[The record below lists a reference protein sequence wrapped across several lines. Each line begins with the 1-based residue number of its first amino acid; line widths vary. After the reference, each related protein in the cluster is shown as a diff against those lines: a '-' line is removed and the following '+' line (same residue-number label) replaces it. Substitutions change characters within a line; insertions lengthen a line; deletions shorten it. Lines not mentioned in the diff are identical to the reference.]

1 MPKPV
6 LVIANKRYSSW
17 SLRPWIAMKTAGIPF
32 TEQQIFLRTPGS
44 YAKLDKISPGG
55 KVPVLIDGKNK
66 IWESLA
72 ILEYLAEKFPGKNLW
87 PKDPSARAWAR
98 SISNEM
104 HAGFMQ
110 LRTHCNMNCVKTV
123 KGYAVPEGALKD
135 AARVEEIWN
144 TTRKKFGLKAKRK
157 GPFLF
162 GEFTIADAMYAPVV
176 TRFRTYG
183 LPANSAS
190 RAYMEAVLAL
200 PGMQE
205 WITAAKRETEIIP
218 DYEK

>member
-1 MPKPV
+1 MAKPV

-32 TEQQIFLRTPGS
+32 TELQIFLRTPGS

-72 ILEYLAEKFPGKNLW
+72 ILEYMAEKFPSKKLW
-87 PKDPSARAWAR
+87 PKDPSVRAWAR

-123 KGYAVPEGALKD
+123 KGYAVPDGALKD
-135 AARVEEIWN
+135 AARIEEIWN
-144 TTRKKFGLKAKRK
+144 VTRKKFGKK

-162 GEFTIADAMYAPVV
+162 GAFTNADAMYAPVV
-176 TRFRTYG
+176 TRFKTYG
-183 LPANSAS
+183 LPANLTS

-200 PGMQE
+200 SGMQE
-205 WITAAKRETEIIP
+205 WIAAAKRETEIIP

>member
-1 MPKPV
+1 MAKPV

-17 SLRPWIAMKTAGIPF
+17 SLRPWIAMKTAGISF
-32 TEQQIFLRTPGS
+32 MEKQIFLRTPGS

-72 ILEYLAEKFPGKNLW
+72 ILEYLAEKFPSKNLW

-104 HAGFMQ
+104 HAGFMN

-123 KGYAVPEGALKD
+123 KGYAVPETALKD
-135 AARVEEIWN
+135 AARVEEVWN
-144 TTRKKFGLKAKRK
+144 TARKKFGAKAKSK
-157 GPFLF
+157 DPFLF
-162 GEFTIADAMYAPVV
+162 GAFTNADAMYAPVV
-176 TRFRTYG
+176 TRFKTYD
-183 LPANSAS
+183 LPANSVS

-200 PGMQE
+200 PAMRE
-205 WITAAKRETEIIP
+205 WIASAKQETEIIQ

>member
-1 MPKPV
+1 MSKPV

-17 SLRPWIAMKTAGIPF
+17 SLRPWIAMKTAGISF
-32 TEQQIFLRTPGS
+32 TEKQIFLRTPGS

-55 KVPVLIDGKNK
+55 KVPVLIDGKIT

-72 ILEYLAEKFPGKNLW
+72 ILEYLAEKFPKKNLW
-87 PKDPSARAWAR
+87 PKNPERRAYAR

-104 HAGFMQ
+104 HAGFMA
-110 LRTHCNMNCVKTV
+110 LRTYCNMNCVKAV
-123 KGYAVPEGALKD
+123 KGFKVPEAALKD
-135 AARVEEIWN
+135 AARVEEIWS
-144 TTRKKFGLKAKRK
+144 TAKKKYGGK

-162 GEFTIADAMYAPVV
+162 GPFTIADAMYAPVV
-176 TRFRTYG
+176 TRFKTYN
-183 LPANSAS
+183 LPANSVS

-200 PGMQE
+200 PAMQE
-205 WITAAKRETEIIP
+205 WIASAKQETEIIQ